1 MRSQQL
7 NHDLHATRGRTNGLV
22 AGLVML
28 AGTLLGVVGGQAA
41 QVATAGAM
49 GASAPA
55 AVWTASAG
63 DNNAFPWGTA
73 TDASGNVYVCTR
85 YWYSGP
91 ANNKLYK
98 ISPSGTTS
106 VIVSNLSGC
115 ISLEVDP
122 SGNIWDLNQGTG
134 QVVKITQGGVE
145 TFYDP
150 PSNVDAS
157 YVENGNT
164 AAMTMDAAG
173 NVFVLAGSNT
183 IYNRSFEITNAGVAR
198 ELPPPLLDLQNF
210 MTVSP
215 QGKVLVGEYADPHLQ
230 DGIYEV
236 TPETGAFSL
245 AYTLPSSNRVPLGM
259 TFDQDGNLFVV
270 GSGGGYG
277 GEIYKFTPAGARIDT
292 GLESNFGQAA
302 WNSHTNELVIAQTF
316 IGHPQTVLAFTPPAT
331 PAIAWPTPSAI
342 YSNVPLSSTQLDA
355 TAGIPGTFSYSPAL
369 GATLSPGLDTLS
381 VTFTP
386 TDTVTYTESTA
397 MVHIQVNAAP
407 SAPVLVSVGRKF
419 AGAAVVRWSAPD
431 TPIGRIMGYVATARD
446 SGGTVR
452 GFCISLRTHAKC
464 RILGLTTGQTYD
476 VSVYDPVRVGTKGTG
491 FATVDSSESRRV
503 SVHIR

>member
-1 MRSQQL
+1 MHYQSIFRQIPTTAS
-7 NHDLHATRGRTNGLV
+7 RTSRLV
-22 AGLVML
+22 VALVLM
-28 AGTLLGVVGGQAA
+28 AVALLGAVGV
-41 QVATAGAM
+41 QVATARTA
-49 GASAPA
+49 GASGPKTI
-55 AVWTASAG
+55 WTASAG

-73 TDASGNVYVCTR
+73 TDSSGNVYVCTR

-91 ANNKLYK
+91 ADNKLYK
-98 ISPSGTTS
+98 ITPSGTTT

-115 ISLEVDP
+115 ISLAVDP
-122 SGNIWDLNQGTG
+122 SGNIWALNQGTG
-134 QVVKITQGGVE
+134 QVVKIAQNGTE

-150 PSNVDAS
+150 PSQSDKG

-183 IYNRSFEITNAGVAR
+183 IYNRSFEITNAGVAV

-215 QGKVLVGEYADPHLQ
+215 SGKILVGEYADPHLQ

-236 TPETGAFSL
+236 TPETGAFAL
-245 AYTLPSSNRVPLGM
+245 AYTLPSSYRVPLGM
-259 TFDQDGNLFVV
+259 TFDEEGNLFVV

-277 GEIYKFTPAGARIDT
+277 GKIYKFTPSGARIDT

-316 IGHPQTVLAFTPPAT
+316 SGAPQTVKAFNPPAT
-331 PAIAWPTPSAI
+331 PTISWATPSAI
-342 YSNVPLSSTQLDA
+342 YSNVPLSATQLDA
-355 TAGIPGTFSYSPAL
+355 TASIPGTFDYTPAL

-386 TDTVTYTESTA
+386 TDMVNYNQATSTVQ
-397 MVHIQVNAAP
+397 IQVNAAP
-407 SAPVLVSVGRKF
+407 PAPVLVSVGHKV
-419 AGAAVVRWSAPD
+419 AGVASARWSASG
-431 TPIGRIMGYVATARD
+431 TPLGRIMGYVAIARD
-446 SGGTVR
+446 SHGSVR
-452 GFCISLRTHAKC
+452 GYCIGLRTHSKC
-464 RILGLTTGQTYD
+464 RIHGLTTGQTYD
-476 VSVYDPVRVGTKGTG
+476 VSVYAPVRVGTKRTG
-491 FATVDSSESRRV
+491 FTTVDSAESRKI
-503 SVHIR
+503 SVPIR